1 MPDNRENPSS
11 RRRIDLSQSDN
22 HLNILK
28 YRSEYRHAEIKRLE
42 KLEKTQGLTFSQKGT
57 LETLRRLVMP
67 IKQP

>member
-1 MPDNRENPSS
+1 MPDNRQNPSP
-11 RRRIDLSQSDN
+11 RRRINLSQSDD
-22 HLNILK
+22 HPNILK